1 MTHVKINAAMHGRL
15 LTTTFIAF
23 SREIG
28 MNKRCTALGRI
39 GVAAMVL
46 CASATAAAA
55 DNTLGKR
62 EYDSRCAM
70 CHGATGKG
78 DGWLADNLL
87 KRPPSLTLLK
97 KNNGGVFPAATVT
110 EVIDGRKAVSLHGP
124 RDMPVWG
131 TVLRV
136 EEKAASAARPATL
149 TPAEQL
155 VRAKIRALT
164 NYVLQLQE

>member
-1 MTHVKINAAMHGRL
+1 MINRFAASSMITAAL
-15 LTTTFIAF
+15 LISIA
-23 SREIG
+23 
-28 MNKRCTALGRI
+28 
-39 GVAAMVL
+39 
-46 CASATAAAA
+46 ATAAE
-55 DNTLGKR
+55 NTLGKN
-62 EYDSRCAM
+62 EYDARCAM
-70 CHGATGKG
+70 CHGPGGKG

-97 KNNGGVFPAATVT
+97 KNNGGVFPTATVT

-124 RDMPVWG
+124 REMPVWG
-131 TVLRV
+131 TVFRV
-136 EEKAASAARPATL
+136 EEKAATAARPATL

>member
-1 MTHVKINAAMHGRL
+1 MINRITACGLVIAALFTCG
-15 LTTTFIAF
+15 
-23 SREIG
+23 
-28 MNKRCTALGRI
+28 TAQ
-39 GVAAMVL
+39 AAE
-46 CASATAAAA
+46 
-55 DNTLGKR
+55 NTLGKN
-62 EYDSRCAM
+62 EFDARCAM
-70 CHGATGKG
+70 CHGAGGKG

-97 KNNGGVFPAATVT
+97 KNNGGVFPLASVT

-124 RDMPVWG
+124 REMPVWG
-131 TVLRV
+131 TVFRV
-136 EEKAASAARPATL
+136 EEKAATAARPATL